1 MLDDPDG
8 NASVT
13 IVLNLVPYDGT
24 SYSGEPA
31 VDCSI
36 RKSHDQANRRRKLH
50 AMRQP
55 QVKT

>member
-13 IVLNLVPYDGT
+13 TMLNLVPYDGT
-24 SYSGEPA
+24 RYSGEPA
-31 VDCSI
+31 VDWSI
-36 RKSHDQANRRRKLH
+36 RKPHDQANRRRKFH
-50 AMRQP
+50 PTRQP

>member
-1 MLDDPDG
+1 MLDDPDC

-24 SYSGEPA
+24 RYSGQPA

-36 RKSHDQANRRRKLH
+36 WKSHDQANRRRKLH

>member
-1 MLDDPDG
+1 MLDDPDC

-24 SYSGEPA
+24 RYRGQPA
-31 VDCSI
+31 VDCLI
-36 RKSHDQANRRRKLH
+36 WKSHDQANRRRKFH